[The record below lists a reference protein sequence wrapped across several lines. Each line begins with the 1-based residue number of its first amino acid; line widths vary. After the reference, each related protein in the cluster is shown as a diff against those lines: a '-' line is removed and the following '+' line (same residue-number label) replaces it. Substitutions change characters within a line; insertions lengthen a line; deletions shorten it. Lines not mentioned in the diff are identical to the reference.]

1 MENKTKRRA
10 SRKWSRNRPCLPLR
24 PRFNAKWIPEPYSG
38 CWLWTGSVKS
48 STIPGTLVYG
58 EIHYMKKLMLAHRA
72 SWLLHKGEIPNGLD
86 VLHHCDT
93 PLCVNPDHLW
103 LGTQKD
109 NVDDMIKKGRKFI
122 ARGERAG
129 SAKLTEDEVRQ
140 IRSLYRPGKAP
151 FKNDFGIYELAR
163 QFGVSSSC
171 VWSIIKG
178 HWWRHVSQ
186 P

>member
-1 MENKTKRRA
+1 M
-10 SRKWSRNRPCLPLR
+10 
-24 PRFNAKWIPEPYSG
+24 PEPNSG
-38 CWLWTGSVKS
+38 CWIWIGSARSVRH
-48 STIPGTLVYG
+48 GYLQYG
-58 EIHYMKKLMLAHRA
+58 EIRYMKRMMLAHRA
-72 SWLLHKGEIPNGLD
+72 SWILHKGEIPDGLD

-140 IRSLYRPGKAP
+140 ILDLYVPGKAP
-151 FKNDFGIYELAR
+151 HRSDYGLGGLAR
-163 QFGVSSSC
+163 RFNVSKQCISAI
-171 VWSIIKG
+171 VKRQ
-178 HWWRHVSQ
+178 WWRHVS
-186 P
+186 